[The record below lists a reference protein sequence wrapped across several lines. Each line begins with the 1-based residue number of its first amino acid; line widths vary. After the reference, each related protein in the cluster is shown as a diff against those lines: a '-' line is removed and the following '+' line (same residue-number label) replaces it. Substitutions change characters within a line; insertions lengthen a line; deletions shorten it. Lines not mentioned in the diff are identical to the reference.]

1 MMNLP
6 EPSHAFTRALAI
18 FCAALGLS
26 SALLFSLPASALTI
40 TLLGGGESSPP
51 SGYKRVEQDNA
62 AVTYGGDW
70 NTESSNLTQSFSG
83 GTAATS
89 MAAGAQASF
98 RFSGTA
104 VRWVGYRD
112 AFSGIADVYIDGTL
126 QSTVDTYSLTPD
138 SEVLIFSASGLTATT
153 HTLSIHVKGT
163 HSLLALGSSVWVDA
177 FDYKPLPPDTTPP
190 MVSILTPA
198 DGTTVSGTIKAT
210 ASASDNVGV
219 VGVQFQL
226 DGVNLGAEA
235 MTAPYAISWDSTTTS
250 NGSHT
255 LDAVARDAA
264 GNKTTSTAV
273 TVTVSNSSADTT
285 PPTVS
290 MTAPANGATVS
301 GSITVSANA
310 SDNVGVAGV
319 QFQLDG
325 ANLGAEETTSPYSI
339 SWDTTAAS
347 NGSHALTA
355 VAWDAAGNRTTSTPV
370 SVTVS
375 NRSGDTTPPTVAM
388 TAPANG
394 STVSGSI
401 TVSANASDN
410 VAVAGVQFQ
419 LNGAN
424 LGVEVTAAPYSI
436 TWDTSTVANG
446 SYTLDAI
453 ARDSSGNRTTSA
465 SVTVTVSNSSGGTT
479 TRIEQDNPAVAYT
492 GTWATASDPS
502 VSGGTATESNQA
514 NATATL
520 TFSGT
525 AVTWIGYKC
534 SCAAGIADVS
544 VDGGTPTQVDNYSA
558 TTQPQAPVFSVSNLP
573 SGTHTLKITVTG
585 TFDRNG
591 STAYVVVDAFDVTN

>member
-1 MMNLP
+1 MKIQRKSRRPL
-6 EPSHAFTRALAI
+6 TVTLAT
-18 FCAALGLS
+18 FLVALGLG
-26 SALLFSLPASALTI
+26 ALIFSQAASALTI
-40 TLLGGGESSPP
+40 TILGGGETSPP
-51 SGYKRVEQDNA
+51 SGYHRVEQGNS
-62 AVTYGGDW
+62 AVTYSGNW
-70 NTESSNLTQSFSG
+70 NTASSNLTQSFSG
-83 GTAATS
+83 GTAANS
-89 MAAGAQASF
+89 MAAGAHASF

-104 VRWVGYRD
+104 VRWIGYRD
-112 AFSGIADVYIDGTL
+112 AWSGIADVYIDGTL

-138 SEVLIFSASGLTATT
+138 SEVLIFSASGLTAAT

-190 MVSILTPA
+190 TVSMITPA

-235 MTAPYAISWDSTTTS
+235 KTAPYAISWNTTTAT

-264 GNKTTSTAV
+264 GNKTTSATV
-273 TVTVSNSSADTT
+273 TVTVSNNSGDTT

-290 MTAPANGATVS
+290 MTSPADGSTVS
-301 GSITVSANA
+301 GSVAVAANA

-319 QFQLDG
+319 QFKLDG
-325 ANLGAEETTSPYSI
+325 ANLGAEDTTSPYSI

-347 NGSHALTA
+347 NGSHTLTA
-355 VAWDAAGNRTTSTPV
+355 VARDAAGNQTTSSPV

-375 NRSGDTTPPTVAM
+375 NSSGDTTPPTVSM

-394 STVSGSI
+394 STVSGSV

-424 LGVEVTAAPYSI
+424 LGAEDTSAPYSI
-436 TWDTSTVANG
+436 TWDTTTVANG
-446 SYTLDAI
+446 SYTLDAV
-453 ARDSSGNRTTSA
+453 ARDSSGNRTTSS

-479 TRIEQDNPAVAYT
+479 TRVEDSDPAVVYAGTWIVPNDASLSGGSAHESFTANSTATFTFT
-492 GTWATASDPS
+492 GT
-502 VSGGTATESNQA
+502 G
-514 NATATL
+514 
-520 TFSGT
+520 
-525 AVTWIGYKC
+525 VTWISYTCGC
-534 SCAAGIADVS
+534 TAGISEVS
-544 VDGGTPTQVDNYSA
+544 VDGGAPTQVDTYSA
-558 TTQPQAPVFSVSNLP
+558 NPQPQAAVFSVSNLP
-573 SGTHTLKITVTG
+573 RGTHTIKITVTG
-585 TFDRNG
+585 NMDPAGN
-591 STAYVVVDAFDVTN
+591 SAYVLVDAFDVTN

>member
-6 EPSHAFTRALAI
+6 KPRHAFTRAFAVC
-18 FCAALGLS
+18 CAALGVS
-26 SALLFSLPASALTI
+26 STLLFSLPASALTI

-51 SGYKRVEQDNA
+51 SGYKRVEQGNA
-62 AVTYGGDW
+62 AVIYSGNW

-126 QSTVDTYSLTPD
+126 QSTVDTYSLVPT
-138 SEVLIFSASGLTATT
+138 SEVIIFSASGLTAAT
-153 HTLSIHVKGT
+153 HTLSIRVKGT

-177 FDYKPLPPDTTPP
+177 FDYKPLPPDTMPP
-190 MVSILTPA
+190 TVSMLTPVE
-198 DGTTVSGTIKAT
+198 GMTVSGTIKVT

-235 MTAPYAISWDSTTTS
+235 KTAPYAASWDTTTTS

-264 GNKTTSTAV
+264 GNKTTSATV

-301 GSITVSANA
+301 GSVTVSANA

-325 ANLGAEETTSPYSI
+325 ANLGAEDTTSPYSI
-339 SWDTTAAS
+339 TWDTTAAS
-347 NGSHALTA
+347 NGSYTLTA
-355 VAWDAAGNRTTSTPV
+355 VARDAAGNRTTSAP
-370 SVTVS
+370 VTVIVS
-375 NRSGDTTPPTVAM
+375 NSSGDTTPPTVSM
-388 TAPANG
+388 TAPTNG

-424 LGVEVTAAPYSI
+424 LGAEDTVAPYSI
-436 TWDTSTVANG
+436 TWDTTTVANG

-558 TTQPQAPVFSVSNLP
+558 TTQPQAPVFSVSNLA